1 MKKLNI
7 LIIICLFGL
16 NVNSQTSEPI
26 FLNKTNQ
33 HSLSAEFVAVSY
45 SYAYR
50 FKTNVIFGIRAQIGL
65 GLPKMLAST
74 PIYVDFGYGDGPEK
88 VTPNLS
94 AFEVLKLQIFYRYAI
109 SNSFYFDVGPVA
121 SLSLFGGE
129 EPWYKPFR
137 VGIETSVYYSIW
149 KMYLGIRFNGSFNF
163 DPFNCHPGITYKTS
177 YFALYA
183 TPFVIGFN
191 F

>member
-1 MKKLNI
+1 MKKLYLLIVISLI
-7 LIIICLFGL
+7 LVK
-16 NVNSQTSEPI
+16 VNSQTTST

-33 HSLSAEFVAVSY
+33 HSLSAEYVAVSY

-50 FKTNVIFGIRAQIGL
+50 FKTNVIFGIRAQLGL
-65 GLPKMLAST
+65 GNPIMLAST
-74 PIYVDFGYGDGPEK
+74 PTYIDFGYGNGPEK
-88 VTPNLS
+88 ITPS
-94 AFEVLKLQIFYRYAI
+94 GSSFEVFKLQIFYRYAI

-121 SLSLFGGE
+121 SLCLGGGAE
-129 EPWYKPFR
+129 WEKPYC
-137 VGIETSVYYSIW
+137 VGIEASAYYNIW
-149 KMYLGIRFNGSFNF
+149 KMHLGIRLEGAMSFDPNHFNGINSDN
-163 DPFNCHPGITYKTS
+163 T